1 MFFKKIAFL
10 LLFLTVS
17 VLAKAQQ
24 ADSVLTLQ
32 QCVDIAIKNNV
43 TVKKSET
50 QVERNRIDWMQAR
63 ENLLPTLN
71 GNASQSETYGHSSNP
86 NTGVIIAS
94 QSNSGQYSLNSNLL
108 LSNGLSYVNA
118 VKQTGLLFQA
128 GKMDFQ
134 QVKDLTTLNIISL
147 FLQALN
153 AEDQLSQ
160 ANFQFA
166 ASKVNLDRETNLNDA
181 GAVPPADFYNI
192 KGAHANDALNVINAQ
207 NAVTSARLN
216 LLEAMGVPFNK
227 EIRLVRLTIDKTPV
241 KYDQDAS
248 QVYATALND
257 LALVKAADL
266 RVKAAEK
273 EVLVYKGRL
282 YPTLSLGAGVTTT
295 YSNYAAPGSTAPSFS
310 TQFRSNYQYGPSLN
324 LQIPILNYFQNRN
337 NLHRA
342 KLDLTDAQNTNT
354 DTQVQL
360 KQQVQQAYANMTA
373 AFDRFQAATE
383 QVAAYQS
390 AFNAQEVKF
399 NAGVITADIFVI
411 AKNNLD
417 FANTNLINAHYDYLI
432 RIKILD
438 YYQGKLT
445 F

>member
-1 MFFKKIAFL
+1 M
-10 LLFLTVS
+10 
-17 VLAKAQQ
+17 
-24 ADSVLTLQ
+24 
-32 QCVDIAIKNNV
+32 
-43 TVKKSET
+43 
-50 QVERNRIDWMQAR
+50 
-63 ENLLPTLN
+63 
-71 GNASQSETYGHSSNP
+71 
-86 NTGVIIAS
+86 
-94 QSNSGQYSLNSNLL
+94 
-108 LSNGLSYVNA
+108 SYVNA
-118 VKQTGLLFQA
+118 IKQSGLAYQA

-147 FLQALN
+147 FLQTLN
-153 AEDQLSQ
+153 AEDQFAQ
-160 ANFQFA
+160 ANFQFS
-166 ASKVNLDRETNLNDA
+166 ASKVNLDRETNLNNA
-181 GAVPPADFYNI
+181 GAVAPADYYNI
-192 KGAHANDALNVINAQ
+192 KGAHANDALNIVNAQ
-207 NAVTSARLN
+207 NNVTTARLN

-227 EIRLVRLTIDKTPV
+227 EIRLVRLTVDNTPV

-257 LALVKAADL
+257 LALIKAADL

-295 YSNYAAPGSTAPSFS
+295 YSDYAAPGQTAPSFS

-337 NLHRA
+337 NLRRA

-360 KQQVQQAYANMTA
+360 KQQVEQAYANMNA

-383 QVAAYQS
+383 QVAAYQA

-399 NAGVITADIFVI
+399 NAGAITADIFVI

-417 FANTNLINAHYDYLI
+417 FANTGLINAHYDYLI